1 MNQKI
6 IFLDADGTILDA
18 REGMTERT
26 VQAIKNAMANGH
38 LVFLCT
44 GRSRAF
50 IPDYVENLNLTGLI
64 TNCGAYIEYKGT
76 VILDD
81 EVSQELAHKTLRV
94 LRETG
99 MLPVLEG
106 TGHMYYDKDEYT
118 TEVDDFVDHITE
130 AIGEKWRPIK
140 GNENNL
146 HFSKLSAKRV
156 PGSDYER
163 ACEELKDDYDFIVHE
178 GGKFGTTVEMIDKGF
193 SKGGAIKQVCEMLH
207 IDQKEAIAFGD
218 SNNDLTMFD
227 VAGVRVAMGDGAKVL
242 KDRAD
247 YITASRKDEG
257 IEQAFAY
264 LGLL

>member
-1 MNQKI
+1 MDQKI
-6 IFLDADGTILDA
+6 IFVDADGTILDA
-18 REGMTERT
+18 REGMTRRT
-26 VQAIKNAMANGH
+26 VQAIEKALSNGH

-64 TNCGAYIEYKGT
+64 TNCGAHIEYQGK

-81 EVSQELAHKTLRV
+81 EVSQKLALKTLRV

-106 TGHMYYDKDEYT
+106 TDYMYYDKDEYT
-118 TEVDDFVDHITE
+118 TEVDDFVDFITE

-146 HFSKLSAKRV
+146 HFSKLSAKRMA
-156 PGSDYER
+156 GSDYER
-163 ACEELKDDYDFIVHE
+163 ACEALKDDYDFIVHE
-178 GGKFGTTVEMIDKGF
+178 GGKFGTTVEMMDKGF
-193 SKGGAIKQVCEMLH
+193 SKGRAIKQVCEMLH
-207 IDQKEAIAFGD
+207 INTNDAIAIGD

-227 VAGVRVAMGDGAKVL
+227 VAGVKIAMGDGSQEL
-242 KDRAD
+242 KNRAD

-264 LGLL
+264 LGLI